1 MGSLTKKPG
10 SICFGRRGTRLKYG
24 YFQLWPAGSK
34 TCLIRQP
41 MVVAGGYGHAPTSCG
56 TWVPVLAQGA
66 QNGLWSL
73 VHKCGDISNSG
84 LRGLPERQR
93 EKRETRAGVLLEEEW
108 RRRLEGGGRESRGGA
123 LPEGRGERQRAS
135 ELQQQ
140 QPNLFNWR
148 RGASIVVLRL
158 GVRSAPLCN

>member
-1 MGSLTKKPG
+1 
-10 SICFGRRGTRLKYG
+10 
-24 YFQLWPAGSK
+24 
-34 TCLIRQP
+34 

-56 TWVPVLAQGA
+56 RWVPVLAQGA

-108 RRRLEGGGRESRGGA
+108 RRRLEGGGRDSRGGA
-123 LPEGRGERQRAS
+123 LPEGRGERQRAN
-135 ELQQQ
+135 E
-140 QPNLFNWR
+140 
-148 RGASIVVLRL
+148 RGVMRDTLVEFRQHTMIDDGTTSQVSYARATA
-158 GVRSAPLCN
+158 GVATQ